1 MNYPLNILFEII
13 KIENEINIIL
23 HSKSLRNSDTFLN
36 GFWDETHLLNPK
48 LIFRDYSNNKT
59 IKLDLVDGKL
69 GEYNMKT
76 PWSISI
82 NNFHNGEYS
91 VFFEFDK
98 IQQKYNKQLKI
109 NKKIF
114 LLEKSFIY
122 KK

>member
-1 MNYPLNILFEII
+1 M
-13 KIENEINIIL
+13 NEINIIL
-23 HSKSLRNSDTFLN
+23 HSKGLRNSDTFLN